1 MPKLIALG
9 IGLAALLAAFPAL
22 ADDPS
27 VINQV
32 FGKDPGKDH
41 VFACFTRTYDAAHLK
56 AHPKQNVTNMTL
68 LADSPYDGEADPA
81 RSYTLTMGIN
91 FRTLKKQFQA
101 YGGCDGTDAAQ
112 KSLNCYID
120 CDGGSIKVR
129 PKDANS
135 ILVDIPTGA
144 RIYDPSKLDDDNGGQ
159 DVPPKAEFASDDKTF
174 LLARVPLD
182 QCVGLVDDD
191 DKQALLD
198 AAKQQ

>member
-9 IGLAALLAAFPAL
+9 IGLAALLAAFPTF
-22 ADDPS
+22 ADDMS
-27 VINQV
+27 IINQV

-41 VFACFTRTYDAAHLK
+41 VFACFTRHYDPAHLK
-56 AHPKQNVTNMTL
+56 AHPKQNVTDMTL
-68 LADSPYDGEADPA
+68 LADSPYDGEADAA
-81 RSYTLTMGIN
+81 RSYSLTIGVN

-129 PKDANS
+129 PKDTNS

-144 RIYDPSKLDDDNGGQ
+144 RIYDPTAPADADPDTG
-159 DVPPKAEFASDDKTF
+159 VPPKAEFASDDKTF

-198 AAKQQ
+198 AAKPQ